1 MMLKIILFLL
11 ICFQVTL
18 NADILTYDKV
28 FKNLKGIKEYNNE
41 NFEKSEDIFNEN
53 SINNPRDGRL
63 HFNKANSKY
72 KTGKLEEAEQEYQ
85 MALKD
90 QNFRNRSETYH
101 NLGNVKF
108 QEQDYKEA
116 IKQYRNA
123 LIEDPENLDARYN
136 YELTSR
142 FLQQQQQQQQQSQDD
157 QKSDK
162 NEEQQ
167 EQQSEQQKE
176 DDNQDQQQQQQKQKQ
191 NEEEEQRENEEQQQ
205 QQMKL
210 DEKKKEEAEQMLK
223 TLLQKEKEEMK
234 KQKEKLNVDKSKKGK
249 YW

>member
-1 MMLKIILFLL
+1 MLKIIIFLFF
-11 ICFQVTL
+11 CFNLTL

-28 FKNLKGIKEYNNE
+28 LKNLKGIKEYNNE
-41 NFEKSEDIFNEN
+41 NFERSEEIFNEN

-72 KTGKLEEAEQEYQ
+72 KTGKLKEAEQEYQ

-90 QNFRNRSETYH
+90 QDFRNLSETYH

-108 QEQDYKEA
+108 QEQNYKEA

-123 LIEDPENLDARYN
+123 LIEDPENPDARYN
-136 YELTSR
+136 YELASR
-142 FLQQQQQQQQQSQDD
+142 FLQQQQQQQQQGQDD
-157 QKSDK
+157 QNSDE

-176 DDNQDQQQQQQKQKQ
+176 DDNQDQQQQQKQKQ
-191 NEEEEQRENEEQQQ
+191 NEEEEQKENEEQQQ
-205 QQMKL
+205 QQMKQ
-210 DEKKKEEAEQMLK
+210 DEQKKEDAEQMLK
-223 TLLQKEKEEMK
+223 ALLQKEKEEMK

>member
-1 MMLKIILFLL
+1 MLKIIIFLL

-28 FKNLKGIKEYNNE
+28 FKNLKGIKEYNND

-142 FLQQQQQQQQQSQDD
+142 FLQQQQQQQQQSQED
-157 QKSDK
+157 QNSD
-162 NEEQQ
+162 
-167 EQQSEQQKE
+167 
-176 DDNQDQQQQQQKQKQ
+176 
-191 NEEEEQRENEEQQQ
+191 ENEEQQQ
-205 QQMKL
+205 QQS
-210 DEKKKEEAEQMLK
+210 EQ
-223 TLLQKEKEEMK
+223 Q
-234 KQKEKLNVDKSKKGK
+234 
-249 YW
+249 